1 MDNLKLEIKNAGL
14 EKDLEE
20 YLKNKEQEVEN
31 DKLQLKLDH
40 MSKINNEYKIESEI
54 SSNIM
59 INACEII
66 QEDFL
71 LIRSL
76 GELDN
81 GTLDK
86 YQKLVKM
93 LQGQRS
99 VKFADDENNVTTNI
113 TDENFTFLPLNTT
126 AEDDH
131 NLLESPT
138 MATKKR
144 QNTSELADDDA
155 TKKPKND
162 FAFVRPKAMKSIN
175 FEKLTQPVLQPQ
187 SEKFD
192 MNATFNLDSG
202 PPPILNERTNS
213 LAPGS
218 RFAPKSKQ
226 KFKS

>member
-1 MDNLKLEIKNAGL
+1 MKEHEVDNNKLK
-14 EKDLEE
+14 
-20 YLKNKEQEVEN
+20 
-31 DKLQLKLDH
+31 LKLDH

-59 INACEII
+59 TNACEII

-86 YQKLVKM
+86 YQKLVKL

-113 TDENFTFLPLNTT
+113 ADDNFGYLNTT

-131 NLLESPT
+131 NHLESPT
-138 MATKKR
+138 MATRKR
-144 QNTSELADDDA
+144 QNASDIADEDP
-155 TKKPKND
+155 TKKSKND
-162 FAFVRPKAMKSIN
+162 FAFVRPKALKSIN
-175 FEKLTQPVLQPQ
+175 FENFKQPELPQ
-187 SEKFD
+187 HEKFD

-218 RFAPKSKQ
+218 RFAPKSG
-226 KFKS
+226 FYFI

>member
-1 MDNLKLEIKNAGL
+1 MKIEIKNAGL

-20 YLKNKEQEVEN
+20 YLKNKEHEVEN
-31 DKLQLKLDH
+31 DKLHLKLDH
-40 MSKINNEYKIESEI
+40 MNKINNEYKIESEI

-59 INACEII
+59 TNACEII

-71 LIRSL
+71 LLRSL
-76 GELDN
+76 EELDN

-113 TDENFTFLPLNTT
+113 AEENYTSLAVT
-126 AEDDH
+126 AAHDDQDDH
-131 NLLESPT
+131 NHLESPT
-138 MATKKR
+138 MAARKR
-144 QNTSELADDDA
+144 QNESEIEGDIM
-155 TKKPKND
+155 KKSKND
-162 FAFVRPKAMKSIN
+162 FDFVRPKALKSIN
-175 FEKLTQPVLQPQ
+175 FESFAQPPVSQ

-218 RFAPKSKQ
+218 KFAPKSK
-226 KFKS
+226 FKI

>member
-1 MDNLKLEIKNAGL
+1 
-14 EKDLEE
+14 
-20 YLKNKEQEVEN
+20 
-31 DKLQLKLDH
+31 

-54 SSNIM
+54 ASNIVV
-59 INACEII
+59 NACEII

-99 VKFADDENNVTTNI
+99 VKFADDENNLTTNI
-113 TDENFTFLPLNTT
+113 TDENFAFLPLNTT

-131 NLLESPT
+131 NHLESPT
-138 MATKKR
+138 MATRKR
-144 QNTSELADDDA
+144 QNASDLTDDEA
-155 TKKPKND
+155 TKKSKND
-162 FAFVRPKAMKSIN
+162 FAFVRPKALKSIN
-175 FEKLTQPVLQPQ
+175 FENFAQPALPQ

-218 RFAPKSKQ
+218 KFAPKSE
-226 KFKS
+226 